1 MHKRRSSAAGLAL
14 AIDRSLAA
22 AMQYEQ
28 LTAAE
33 HSDFKVQTAVFAP
46 GKRTVAM
53 KISPRRV
60 QH

>member
-1 MHKRRSSAAGLAL
+1 
-14 AIDRSLAA
+14 
-22 AMQYEQ
+22 MQYEQ